1 MNNIKVRTKLIIVM
15 VVSILALTACVTFSN
30 NCMEKM
36 KKNVATE
43 LDTDKRA
50 SYDEQIKTQVENVIS
65 LCQYIYKEY
74 EAGKYT
80 LDESKK
86 FAAHQIRQLRYGDN
100 GYFWVDRYDGTNVVL
115 LGSKTEGTNRLET
128 TDGNGYKMVKD
139 IIRVGQQKDG
149 GYTDYVFPK
158 EGETQNSPK
167 RSYSKSFEPFN
178 WVIGTGNYT
187 DYIDDQVAQ
196 TESQL
201 NSFIGKIQKIFISV
215 AMVIDVI
222 LIVILILISISITR
236 PMKKLGEYIVVM
248 GKGDFSNNI
257 EASLLKRKD
266 DFGVLSKHLENMRS
280 EVATLI
286 NNVKDES
293 SKINNMVEDIDDSIQ
308 SLDSE
313 IDHMTGTTQE
323 LAAGMEETAASAQQ
337 INAMSQEIENA
348 AKSIATRSQD
358 GALEV
363 DEIRNRAVGLRNS
376 TETNS
381 KHTTQIHEQI
391 NEHLTKALEDIKVV
405 DKIGVLT
412 ESIMEITEQTNLLAL
427 NASIEAARAG
437 DAGKG
442 FAVVAEQI
450 RVLAEQSKDAVV
462 NIQNVTGNVV
472 DSVDNLADDSKKLLE
487 FVGTDVM
494 DNLKEFSQTADN
506 YTKDAG
512 NVDELVA
519 DFSAAAEELLASI
532 NGVISAINDVSTA
545 TTEGA
550 SGTTEIAQKVSLV
563 SKKSVEIAQKAAAA
577 HESANQLKEQVGKF
591 IV

>member
-1 MNNIKVRTKLIIVM
+1 
-15 VVSILALTACVTFSN
+15 
-30 NCMEKM
+30 
-36 KKNVATE
+36 
-43 LDTDKRA
+43 
-50 SYDEQIKTQVENVIS
+50 
-65 LCQYIYKEY
+65 
-74 EAGKYT
+74 
-80 LDESKK
+80 
-86 FAAHQIRQLRYGDN
+86 
-100 GYFWVDRYDGTNVVL
+100 
-115 LGSKTEGTNRLET
+115 
-128 TDGNGYKMVKD
+128 MVKD

-376 TETNS
+376 TETNG

>member
-30 NCMEKM
+30 NCMDQM

-74 EAGKYT
+74 EAGNYT
-80 LDESKK
+80 LDEAKK
-86 FAAHQIRQLRYGDN
+86 LAADQIRQLRYGDN
-100 GYFWVDRYDGTNVVL
+100 GYFWVDQYDGTNVVL
-115 LGSKTEGTNRLET
+115 LGNKTEGTNRLET
-128 TDGNGYKMVKD
+128 TDGNGYKMVKE
-139 IIRVGQQKDG
+139 IIRVGQQPDG
-149 GYTDYVFPK
+149 GFTDYVYPK

-167 RSYSKSFEPFN
+167 RSYSKSFAPFN

-196 TESQL
+196 AESQL
-201 NSFIGKIQKIFISV
+201 NSFIGTIQKIFMSV
-215 AMVIDVI
+215 ASVIDVI
-222 LIVILILISISITR
+222 LIVILILITISITR
-236 PMKKLGEYIVVM
+236 PMKRLGEYIVVM
-248 GKGDFSNNI
+248 GKGDFSKNI
-257 EASLLKRKD
+257 EDSLLKRKD

-280 EVATLI
+280 EVAALI
-286 NNVKDES
+286 NNVKDEA
-293 SKINNMVEDIDDSIQ
+293 SKINNMVEDIDENIQ

-376 TETNS
+376 TETNG
-381 KHTTQIHEQI
+381 KHTAQIHEQI
-391 NEHLTKALEDIKVV
+391 NEHLTQALEDIKVV

-437 DAGKG
+437 EAGKG

-472 DSVDNLADDSKKLLE
+472 DSVDNLAGDSKKLLE

-494 DNLKEFSQTADN
+494 DNLKEFSKTADN

-519 DFSAAAEELLASI
+519 DFSAAAQQLLASI
-532 NGVISAINDVSTA
+532 NGVLSAINDVSTA

-550 SGTTEIAQKVSLV
+550 SGTTQIAQKASVV

-577 HESANQLKEQVGKF
+577 HESANQLQKQVGKF
-591 IV
+591 VV

>member
-36 KKNVATE
+36 KKNIATE

-100 GYFWVDRYDGTNVVL
+100 GYFWVDTYDGTNVVL
-115 LGSKTEGTNRLET
+115 LGNDTEGTNRMDAVDT
-128 TDGNGYKMVKD
+128 NGFAYMQA
-139 IIRVGQQKDG
+139 IINAGKQEDG
-149 GYTDYVFPK
+149 GFTDYVFPR
-158 EGETQNSPK
+158 EGETESSPK
-167 RSYSKSFEPFN
+167 RAYSKAFEPFG
-178 WVIGTGNYT
+178 WVLGTGNYT
-187 DYIDDQVAQ
+187 DDIDEDVLGVKNEFSSY
-196 TESQL
+196 ES
-201 NSFIGKIQKIFISV
+201 NSRMAIIGIAV
-215 AMVIDVI
+215 VME
-222 LIVILILISISITR
+222 VILILVLTLITASIVK
-236 PMKKLGEYIVVM
+236 PLKKSLTHIDEIAQ
-248 GKGDFSNNI
+248 GDFSK
-257 EASLLKRKD
+257 EFEQDLLKRKD
-266 DFGVLSKHLENMRS
+266 DFGQLADSLEKMRS
-280 EVATLI
+280 EMKELI
-286 NNVKDES
+286 GEVKSEALE
-293 SKINNMVEDIDDSIQ
+293 ITGMVQ
-308 SLDSE
+308 E
-313 IDHMTGTTQE
+313 IDTSLQALDDQIENVSATTEE

-376 TETNS
+376 TETNG

-450 RVLAEQSKDAVV
+450 RVLAEQSKEAVV